1 MIIEILGLVLLGLIA
16 GTVAASLGI
25 GGGVMYV
32 PVLVVVFSLDQHV
45 AQGTSLAVIVGT
57 TVIGA
62 ITHARL
68 GNVRWRISIPVA
80 VGGVFG
86 AIVGSWIAL
95 GLEGDVL
102 RRIFGVFLFVVAI
115 RMAWRAYRLSA
126 RSAPEPG
133 PS

>member
-1 MIIEILGLVLLGLIA
+1 VIEIVGLLLLGLIA
-16 GTVAASLGI
+16 GTIAASLGI

-32 PVLVVVFSLDQHV
+32 PVLVVAFSFDQHV

-57 TVIGA
+57 TIVGA

-68 GNVRWRISIPVA
+68 GNVRWRISIPVGI
-80 VGGVFG
+80 GGVLG
-86 AIVGSWIAL
+86 AIAGSWIAL

-102 RRIFGVFLFVVAI
+102 RRMFGVFLLVVAA
-115 RMAWRAYRLSA
+115 RMAWRAYRLSG
-126 RSAPEPG
+126 RSAPEPD

>member
-1 MIIEILGLVLLGLIA
+1 VIEIIGLVILGLVA
-16 GTVAASLGI
+16 GTIAASLGI

-32 PVLVVVFSLDQHV
+32 PVLAVVFSLDQHV

-57 TVIGA
+57 TIVGA

-68 GNVRWRISIPVA
+68 GNVRWRISIPVGI
-80 VGGVFG
+80 GGVLG

-95 GLEGDVL
+95 GLEGGVL
-102 RRIFGVFLFVVAI
+102 RRMFGVFLLVVAA
-115 RMAWRAYRLSA
+115 RMAWRAYRLSG
-126 RSAPEPG
+126 RSAPEPD

>member
-1 MIIEILGLVLLGLIA
+1 MIEVIGFVLLGLIA
-16 GTVAASLGI
+16 GTVGASLGI

-32 PVLVVVFSLDQHV
+32 PVLVVVFSLNQHL

-57 TVIGA
+57 TFIGA

-80 VGGVFG
+80 IGGVLG

-95 GLEGDVL
+95 GLEGEVL
-102 RRIFGVFLFVVAI
+102 RRMFGVFLLVVAG
-115 RMAWRAYRLSA
+115 RMAWRAYRLSG
-126 RSAPEPG
+126 RSAPELD